1 MNIIYKNNNIYIIK
15 FCFATSDFNIFK
27 IKKSIELEHLSINE
41 QIKIRELNSFDFKFE
56 VLSC

>member
-15 FCFATSDFNIFK
+15 FCSATSDFNIFK

-41 QIKIRELNSFDFKFE
+41 QIKI
-56 VLSC
+56 